1 MIQDKNE
8 RVIETMEDWAEIYTS
23 GNKTKHW
30 KEGRSAYS
38 IADYV
43 INHNG
48 LEKIH
53 SRVKDVLQ
61 KEIKIERVIPE
72 VEITFD
78 KYGQGRVHDLG
89 IYGENNSIFIGVEA
103 KVDEPFGNLII
114 DTYLDSKIRQIGG
127 ESTKGPQRVE
137 DLLGLHYGKP
147 DKSVFNLRY
156 QLLYSTVGTIGK
168 ITKQDATLRIE
179 SKFDI
184 SVLYIIVFKTHLY
197 DDVKGIDNFRDYINF
212 LNALNAEEL
221 ECSRQDSRV
230 HRLSIGDK
238 ELISIYEQVDLK
250 SQD

>member
-1 MIQDKNE
+1 
-8 RVIETMEDWAEIYTS
+8 MEDWAEIYAS
-23 GNKTKHW
+23 GNKAKHW

-48 LEKIH
+48 LEKIQ

-127 ESTKGPQRVE
+127 ESTKAPQRVE
-137 DLLGLHYGKP
+137 DLLSLHYGKP

-168 ITKQDATLRIE
+168 ISKQDATLRIE

-197 DDVKGIDNFRDYINF
+197 DDLKGIDNFRDYITF
-212 LNALNAEEL
+212 LNALNAENWNAAGRIHAFIFFL
-221 ECSRQDSRV
+221 
-230 HRLSIGDK
+230 
-238 ELISIYEQVDLK
+238 
-250 SQD
+250 